1 MLNFK
6 IKYFK
11 LTKNVLFSAFL
22 IVSTSGYSQSRQNA
36 RSYWSTHILL
46 SSSTFLSD
54 LGGKDF
60 DGSNDPS
67 DIDFRETRYAFGSG
81 IQYNLP
87 KGLSFGLD
95 AFYTRVA
102 ADDAETNWNRKYRK
116 LKVRTDI
123 IETALKLEYTVPQY
137 SGALSGFYANAGAG
151 LCFFRPMNELNG
163 VWYKLRPLGTQGQ
176 FADPSQSPYDYY
188 SLVIPFGFGKK
199 FSLKNGMTLALD
211 ISLRKTFTDY
221 LDDVSGVYYDAT
233 QIEETN
239 GELAAYFSN
248 PSVVEPIDGVVL
260 GEPGTLRGSNAYNDN
275 YFLFGFKLHIPLN
288 GSMGNPNTSCS
299 YNNGWIKSNGS
310 IPKIRRKGRKKR
322 IRLFK

>member
-1 MLNFK
+1 VCPFSPNSFK
-6 IKYFK
+6 SILLSIF
-11 LTKNVLFSAFL
+11 LFL
-22 IVSTSGYSQSRQNA
+22 STASFSQRGINSRP
-36 RSYWSTHILL
+36 YWSTHILL

-54 LGGKDF
+54 LGGNDF
-60 DGSNDPS
+60 HGSNDPS
-67 DIDFRETRYAFGSG
+67 DIDFRQIRYAFGSG

-87 KGLSFGLD
+87 KGLSIGLD
-95 AFYTRVA
+95 AFYTRLA

-123 IETALKLEYTVPQY
+123 IETSIKLEYTVPQY
-137 SGALSGFYANAGAG
+137 RGALSGFYANAGTG
-151 LCFFRPMNELNG
+151 LCFYRPMNELNG

-199 FSLKNGMTLALD
+199 FPLKNGMTLALD

-221 LDDVSGVYYDAT
+221 LDDVSGVYYDAKL
-233 QIEETN
+233 IEETN

-248 PSVVEPIDGVVL
+248 PSVVEPTDGIVL
-260 GEPGTLRGSNAYNDN
+260 GEPGTIRGNSENNDN

-288 GSMGNPNTSCS
+288 GNMGNPNTHCS

-310 IPKIRRKGRKKR
+310 IPKIHRRGKKKR